1 MVKMAGRN
9 NFPSVT
15 GLTTREFHAAT
26 QTNVAAIQW
35 AKLHGLL
42 AANQVCATCNRPMVW
57 SQAGPGK
64 SDEFRWRCGRPCNK
78 TLSIRSGSFFE
89 GSHLNIRSV
98 LYVIRY
104 WAFEEFS
111 FRKAS
116 RELAMA
122 EHTFVDWRNFL
133 RDICAEHFLRN
144 PVRIGGV
151 GVEVQIDESVF
162 AGRKHNVGR
171 RPVPQQWVF
180 GGIDTT
186 TNEGFLVAVPQR
198 NAATLLPI
206 IQQFIRP
213 GTTVVSDLWA
223 AYNTIGNIGYRHLT
237 VNHQVNFVN
246 PVTGAH
252 TNTVENMWMRAKRR
266 NKRECGTAR
275 GMVDTYLVEFMWRL
289 KFGEDPFENIIKG
302 IRRVY
307 RV

>member
-1 MVKMAGRN
+1 
-9 NFPSVT
+9 
-15 GLTTREFHAAT
+15 
-26 QTNVAAIQW
+26 
-35 AKLHGLL
+35 
-42 AANQVCATCNRPMVW
+42 
-57 SQAGPGK
+57 
-64 SDEFRWRCGRPCNK
+64 
-78 TLSIRSGSFFE
+78 
-89 GSHLNIRSV
+89 V
-98 LYVIRY
+98 LDVIRY

-116 RELAMA
+116 RKLAMA

-133 RDICAEHFLRN
+133 CDICAEHFLRN

-162 AGRKHNVGR
+162 VRRKHNVGR

-252 TNTVENMWMRAKRR
+252 TNTVENMWMRAKQEGVR
-266 NKRECGTAR
+266 NSQRHGR
-275 GMVDTYLVEFMWRL
+275 HLPR
-289 KFGEDPFENIIKG
+289 
-302 IRRVY
+302 
-307 RV
+307 

>member
-1 MVKMAGRN
+1 MIIYIDIIYIYIYISKLSQNRATWLCVSSMVKMAGRN

-26 QTNVAAIQW
+26 QTNVAAMQW

-64 SDEFRWRCGRPCNK
+64 IDEFRWRCGRPCNK
-78 TLSIRSGSFFE
+78 TLSIRSRSFFE

-98 LYVIRY
+98 LDVIRY

-133 RDICAEHFLRN
+133 RDICTEHFLRN

-151 GVEVQIDESVF
+151 GVEVQIDECV
-162 AGRKHNVGR
+162 RPQKTR
-171 RPVPQQWVF
+171 R
-180 GGIDTT
+180 TT
-186 TNEGFLVAVPQR
+186 TSAAAVGVRWHRYHHQGRVPGCCSTEECCHSPAQHTAVHPAW
-198 NAATLLPI
+198 NDCC
-206 IQQFIRP
+206 IRP
-213 GTTVVSDLWA
+213 LGC
-223 AYNTIGNIGYRHLT
+223 I
-237 VNHQVNFVN
+237 
-246 PVTGAH
+246 
-252 TNTVENMWMRAKRR
+252 
-266 NKRECGTAR
+266 
-275 GMVDTYLVEFMWRL
+275 
-289 KFGEDPFENIIKG
+289 
-302 IRRVY
+302 
-307 RV
+307 

>member
-1 MVKMAGRN
+1 M
-9 NFPSVT
+9 S
-15 GLTTREFHAAT
+15 L
-26 QTNVAAIQW
+26 

-57 SQAGPGK
+57 SHAGPGK

-78 TLSIRSGSFFE
+78 TLSIRSGYFFE

-98 LYVIRY
+98 LDVIRY

-151 GVEVQIDESVF
+151 GVE
-162 AGRKHNVGR
+162 VGR

-289 KFGEDPFENIIKG
+289 KFGEDPFDNIIKG

>member
-1 MVKMAGRN
+1 
-9 NFPSVT
+9 
-15 GLTTREFHAAT
+15 
-26 QTNVAAIQW
+26 
-35 AKLHGLL
+35 
-42 AANQVCATCNRPMVW
+42 
-57 SQAGPGK
+57 
-64 SDEFRWRCGRPCNK
+64 
-78 TLSIRSGSFFE
+78 
-89 GSHLNIRSV
+89 V
-98 LYVIRY
+98 LDVIRY

-162 AGRKHNVGR
+162 VRRKHNVGR

-275 GMVDTYLVEFMWRL
+275 GMIDTYVIEFMWRL

-302 IRRVY
+302 IRTVY

>member
-1 MVKMAGRN
+1 MAGRN

-89 GSHLNIRSV
+89 GSQPPKYSIRAWCYSLLGLWGVFLSKGQPGACYGRAHFRRSSTSAPSTFYGTLSV
-98 LYVIRY
+98 LAESAWR
-104 WAFEEFS
+104 
-111 FRKAS
+111 S
-116 RELAMA
+116 RS
-122 EHTFVDWRNFL
+122 T
-133 RDICAEHFLRN
+133 
-144 PVRIGGV
+144 
-151 GVEVQIDESVF
+151 SVF
-162 AGRKHNVGR
+162 VRRKHNVGR

-213 GTTVVSDLWA
+213 GTTVVSDLLA
-223 AYNTIGNIGYRHLT
+223 DNTIGNIGYRHLA

-252 TNTVENMWMRAKRR
+252 TNTVVNMWMRAKRR
-266 NKRECGTAR
+266 YKRECGTAR